1 MASTVDRTQKEGL
14 MAAISVSAQDLS
26 RLRDV
31 LDVTRPEHAMPPEQA
46 MFEVMRLVRE
56 LVGCDSAQFHEQD
69 AQDLSTSY
77 LQYVDDDEAYV
88 ASPEQLAAEDD
99 EPGVDF
105 FKERWWTSPC
115 SLIERT
121 GMPVVSSTRSWHS
134 ERTWA
139 QSPVHLEY
147 LTFDDEIFMGF
158 PTSTFRS
165 LRILLPREQGS
176 PFEERELTLMELL
189 LPHLQPL
196 MRAVVEEAGLEPDPM
211 LTARQREIL
220 GLVRLGMPNK
230 RIGRILGISEGTV
243 RKHLENVFERL
254 GVQSR
259 TAAVGVA
266 FGEDAATG

>member
-1 MASTVDRTQKEGL
+1 
-14 MAAISVSAQDLS
+14 MAASRVSAHDLS

-69 AQDLSTSY
+69 SRDLGMPY

-105 FKERWWTSPC
+105 LRERWWTSPC

-121 GMPVVSSTRSWHS
+121 GAPVVTSTRSWYS
-134 ERTWA
+134 AREWA
-139 QSPVHLEY
+139 QIPLHLEY
-147 LTFDDEIFMGF
+147 LTFEDEILIGF
-158 PTSTFRS
+158 PTGTLRS
-165 LRILLPREQGS
+165 LRILLPREEGS
-176 PFEERELTLMELL
+176 RFGERELTLMELL

-196 MRAVVEEAGLEPDPM
+196 MRAVVEQAGTEPDPT

-220 GLVRLGMPNK
+220 CLVRLGMPNK
-230 RIGRILGISEGTV
+230 RIGRLLGISEGTV
-243 RKHLENVFERL
+243 RKHLENAFERL
-254 GVQSR
+254 AVQSR
-259 TAAVGVA
+259 TAAVAVT
-266 FGEDAATG
+266 FGEQTATG